1 MHALPEIL
9 GEFRLRTSRFAALF
23 VGCTL
28 PIVLNICALPLSAQ
42 LQSKRLVHVT
52 VTDPLNRFVTGIEQ
66 ERFQI
71 IENGVHRPITDFSD
85 VGSPISLAIVSETPV
100 AVSSSD
106 RPNDELIQTRS
117 VSDALRQLSA
127 SKHSR
132 EALIVTTGA
141 DTHAIPES
149 IQVVQ
154 TNPDNLSNWVV
165 ELRNQYLLQFE
176 SSNTSAKVEVVLQ
189 QPRGLP
195 PLRPHLN

>member
-1 MHALPEIL
+1 MIHNLLRKPRLSALL
-9 GEFRLRTSRFAALF
+9 

-71 IENGVHRPITDFSD
+71 VENGVHRPITDFSD

-127 SKHSR
+127 SKNSR
-132 EALIVTTGA
+132 KALIVTTGA

-154 TNPDNLSNWVV
+154 TNPDNLSKWVV

-195 PLRPHLN
+195 PLRTHLN